1 MAGMIK
7 SDEIDLIINTTEG
20 KQAIGDSYMI
30 RTSAL
35 NHRVAY
41 TTTMAG
47 AHAAVM
53 ALADTGTGDVRRL
66 QDLHRECK

>member
-1 MAGMIK
+1 
-7 SDEIDLIINTTEG
+7 
-20 KQAIGDSYMI
+20 MI
-30 RTSAL
+30 RTNAL

-53 ALADTGTGDVRRL
+53 ALVDTGTGDVRRL
-66 QDLHRECK
+66 QDLHRECKV